1 MCLRYV
7 SYAVIIVREGG
18 EYMAEAKKIVK
29 PVKRCKQKR
38 ARLWLL
44 DLRGIRNHP
53 PNEKEKKK
61 LKQNYRSYSGQKPVF
76 ASPEQLEKEVEQYF
90 ESCYGPLIDWKKH
103 ELVKD
108 KDGNEVRVQTE
119 PFTVAGLAYYLGIP
133 TESLKRYAKGWND
146 KFEDEDE
153 MLCSGILDRAKQ
165 VIETYAEKR
174 LYDRDGVNGARF
186 VLDHHFRM
194 ITRREEA
201 EIEAIEKNN
210 QYKQEELELKKQML
224 DIGSDDD
231 GQLQITIVRKED

>member
-1 MCLRYV
+1 
-7 SYAVIIVREGG
+7 
-18 EYMAEAKKIVK
+18 MAKARKIEK
-29 PVKRCKQKR
+29 PIKRWKQKR

-53 PNEKEKKK
+53 PTKKEKIK

-103 ELVKD
+103 EIVLD

-119 PFTVAGLAYYLGIP
+119 PYTVSGLACFLGIP
-133 TESLKRYAKGWND
+133 TSSFNRYIDGWND
-146 KFEDEDE
+146 SLEDEDE
-153 MLCSGILDRAKQ
+153 ILCSAILGKAKQ
-165 VIETYAEKR
+165 IIEGYVEKR
-174 LYDRDGVNGARF
+174 LYDRDGVNGAKF
-186 VLDHHFRM
+186 VLDHHFKM
-194 ITRREEA
+194 VTQREKA

-224 DIGSDDD
+224 DIGSDED
-231 GQLQITIVRKED
+231 GQLQITIVRKEN